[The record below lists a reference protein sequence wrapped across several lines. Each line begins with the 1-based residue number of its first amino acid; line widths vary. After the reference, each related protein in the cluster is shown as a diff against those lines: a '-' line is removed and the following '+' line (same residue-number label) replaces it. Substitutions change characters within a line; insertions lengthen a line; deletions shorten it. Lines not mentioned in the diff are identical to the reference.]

1 MDANEQYESLI
12 NPQEFLKKNRR
23 NIKLVYD
30 LLNQARNSENDE
42 IITNFINYIKSDGI
56 RFTADRLILFIF
68 DPSHPEV
75 PNEVLDV
82 ATSIATKCNRE
93 LGIMSGMDFILNKH
107 DGKWYY
113 LEIQAFPAIEEWAVT
128 QGIKKL
134 KKGNIDDYINYLKL
148 SLEARYAALMMC
160 MQKKLYGTSEETKN
174 HHLTLKPNK

>member
-30 LLNQARNSENDE
+30 LLNQARNSGNDE
-42 IITNFINYIKSDGI
+42 IITNFINYIKS
-56 RFTADRLILFIF
+56 
-68 DPSHPEV
+68 
-75 PNEVLDV
+75 
-82 ATSIATKCNRE
+82 
-93 LGIMSGMDFILNKH
+93 

-113 LEIQAFPAIEEWAVT
+113 LEIQAFPAIEEWTVT

-160 MQKKLYGTSEETKN
+160 MQKTLYGTSEETKN